1 MGLVTPGIGLL
12 IWMSLAF
19 LIVLFL
25 LKKFAWKPILT
36 SLSER
41 EHKIDDALR
50 AAERAEQRMK
60 EIENQNQN
68 LLAEA
73 AKEREAILKAAREYS
88 EKYKAEEM
96 AKTAEQSA
104 KLLEQARETI
114 HNEKMRAVT
123 DIKNEVGKLSIEIA
137 EKLLR
142 DSLATEAKQNENI
155 QRLLNDVNFN

>member
-1 MGLVTPGIGLL
+1 MGLVTPGLGLL

-36 SLSER
+36 SLNER

-73 AKEREAILKAAREYS
+73 AKEREVILKAARDYS

-96 AKTAEQSA
+96 AKTAEQTS

-142 DSLATEAKQNENI
+142 ENLTTEAKQNENI

>member
-1 MGLVTPGIGLL
+1 MGLVTPGLGLL
-12 IWMSLAF
+12 IWMSVAF

-25 LKKFAWKPILT
+25 LKKFAWKPILE

-60 EIENQNQN
+60 EIETQNQN

-73 AKEREAILKAAREYS
+73 AKEREVILKSAREHAEKIIS
-88 EKYKAEEM
+88 EAH
-96 AKTAEQSA
+96 AKTSVDAS

-123 DIKNEVGKLSIEIA
+123 DIKNEVGKLSIQIA

-142 DSLATEAKQNENI
+142 EDLATEAKQNENI

>member
-1 MGLVTPGIGLL
+1 MGLVTPGLGLL
-12 IWMSLAF
+12 IWMSVAF

-25 LKKFAWKPILT
+25 LKKFAWKPILE

-50 AAERAEQRMK
+50 AAERAELRMK
-60 EIENQNQN
+60 EIETQNQN

-73 AKEREAILKAAREYS
+73 AKEREVILKSARDHA
-88 EKYKAEEM
+88 EKIIADAH
-96 AKTAEQSA
+96 AKTSA
-104 KLLEQARETI
+104 DASKLLEQARETI

-142 DSLATEAKQNENI
+142 EDLATEAKQNENI